1 MRLRRSASLQNSR
14 NKLLARLF
22 PNGPAK
28 RQVSNKKS
36 GNLNKKFIDDSRI
49 PAHPYPELREVLSI
63 FVDEVAGELGENLV
77 GIYLVGSI
85 ASGDF
90 DADSDV
96 DFLVVTSTELTEAD
110 MNPLQEIQIK
120 IHDMDCYPAK
130 HLEGSYISI
139 DDLKDWRI
147 VGQKKLF
154 YFDNGSTRYERSA
167 HDNQWHV
174 RWILRERGIT
184 LVGQKPEII
193 LQAIP
198 LAELRNEIKTA
209 MFQVERYFEDEID
222 RPLSFFNSRFGQSF
236 AVLTYCRMLHTL
248 HTGTVQSKK
257 ACMQW
262 AKQFVDS
269 KWVRLIDQ
277 AWHERECVRFGVKI
291 GQRAELALLHETQE
305 FIRYAVTQI
314 DTFDAQASQEVSKK
328 NA

>member
-1 MRLRRSASLQNSR
+1 MQFL
-14 NKLLARLF
+14 
-22 PNGPAK
+22 
-28 RQVSNKKS
+28 
-36 GNLNKKFIDDSRI
+36 DDTKI
-49 PAHPYPELREVLSI
+49 PDQPYPELREVLSK
-63 FVDEVAGELGENLV
+63 FVDEIAAELGENLV

-90 DADSDV
+90 DSDSDV
-96 DFLVVTSTELTEAD
+96 DFIVVTHTELTEAD
-110 MNPLQEIQIK
+110 MKPLQEIQIK
-120 IHDMDCYPAK
+120 IHDIDCYPAK

-139 DDLKDWRI
+139 SDLNDWSI

-154 YFDNGSTRYERSA
+154 YFDNGSTMYEQST

-198 LAELRNEIKTA
+198 LNELRHEIKTS
-209 MFQVERYFEDEID
+209 MFHVKRLFEDEID

-236 AVLTYCRMLHTL
+236 TVLTYCRMLHTL

-257 ACMQW
+257 AGMEW
-262 AKQFVDS
+262 AKQFVDP

-277 AWHERECVRFGVKI
+277 AWNEREGVRFGIKI
-291 GQRAELALLHETQE
+291 GQRAESTLLYETLDL
-305 FIRYAVTQI
+305 IKYAVSQI
-314 DTFDAQASQEVSKK
+314 DTIKLRAQ
-328 NA
+328 